1 MSNRKHPKNRK
12 LLREEALNA
21 RQVDIPKEEKVVE
34 KTVPAVI
41 HWGNVNGVDR
51 EDSETIGEALIYADG
66 TQDIILWGDIS
77 EDAKKLMGMFDTLQ
91 HFSIAQEN

>member
-12 LLREEALNA
+12 LLREEAINA

-41 HWGNVNGVDR
+41 HWRDVDGSDR
-51 EDSETIGEALIYADG
+51 EDSEIVGEGIIYADG
-66 TQDIILWGDIS
+66 TQDLILREDIT
-77 EDAKKLMGMFDTLQ
+77 EDAMKLMGMFDMLQ
-91 HFSIAQEN
+91 HLSIAKEN